1 MYQGGIYMNNNFN
14 QFPNSASALAE
25 QEKHRIEIEKQEQL
39 KEQKFNKH
47 NEDSLNIAK
56 DAKNIEKEN
65 LIVSKRTFWVAT
77 SSLVVSIIGVL
88 LTLFK

>member
-1 MYQGGIYMNNNFN
+1 MNNNFD
-14 QFPNSASALAE
+14 QFPHSAFAHSE
-25 QEKHRIEIEKQEQL
+25 QEKRRIELEKQKQL
-39 KEQKFNKH
+39 KEQKFDKY
-47 NEDSLNIAK
+47 NEDSLNVAK

-65 LIVSKRTFWVAT
+65 LIVSKRTFWIAT